1 MNCTDCLERLD
12 AYVDGELSADEAR
25 DLAQH
30 LAVCPECARARA
42 GASSHSA
49 VRSRRDSCVIAHP
62 TFSRHEFEAPSLAE
76 PPPAFRPPASAMS
89 WIRIAAAS
97 VLVAALEQRRHA
109 RGDARRGTRAS
120 SVESEV
126 VASHIRSL
134 MPGHLTDV
142 VSTNQHNVKPWFNG
156 RVDFSP
162 AVPSLDSA
170 GFPLV
175 GGRVDYVGGRVVP
188 VTVYSRRQHMIN
200 VYAWPAEGGE
210 GRSIKAEHF
219 TERGYN
225 VVRWTSGGI
234 ELWAVSDLN
243 APELD
248 QFVERFNASR

>member
-1 MNCTDCLERLD
+1 MQCTDCLEKID
-12 AYVDGELSADEAR
+12 AYADDELSPSEAR
-25 DLAQH
+25 TVNQH
-30 LAVCPECARARA
+30 LASCSDCARAHAELVALSRSIKEGLVRHRA
-42 GASSHSA
+42 PDVLKARIRSA
-49 VRSRRDSCVIAHP
+49 V
-62 TFSRHEFEAPSLAE
+62 LAE
-76 PPPAFRPPASAMS
+76 PARVPKTGIGTS
-89 WIRIAAAS
+89 WMRMAAAA
-97 VLVAALEQRRHA
+97 VLVAAFSSAATLAVVNA
-109 RGDARRGTRAS
+109 RGARP
-120 SVESEV
+120 SVESDV

-134 MPGHLTDV
+134 IPGHLTDV
-142 VSTNQHNVKPWFNG
+142 VSTSQHNVKPWFNG
-156 RVDFSP
+156 RVDLSP

-200 VYAWPAEGGE
+200 VYAWPVEGG
-210 GRSIKAEHF
+210 RVIAPEHF
-219 TERGYN
+219 AERGYH

>member
-1 MNCTDCLERLD
+1 MHCTDCLEKLD
-12 AYVDGELSADEAR
+12 AYVDGELSPEEAR
-25 DLAQH
+25 DVDQH
-30 LAVCPECARARA
+30 LAACAECARAHAELVALSRSIKEGLVRHHA
-42 GASSHSA
+42 PDVLKARIRSA
-49 VRSRRDSCVIAHP
+49 V
-62 TFSRHEFEAPSLAE
+62 LAE
-76 PPPAFRPPASAMS
+76 PARIPNAGFGVSR
-89 WIRIAAAS
+89 IRIAAAGI
-97 VLVAALEQRRHA
+97 LVAAL
-109 RGDARRGTRAS
+109 S
-120 SVESEV
+120 SAATLAVVHERNAGPSIESDV

-134 MPGHLTDV
+134 IPGHLTDV

-156 RVDFSP
+156 RVDLSP
-162 AVPSLDSA
+162 AVPGLDSA

-200 VYAWPAEGGE
+200 VYAWPAERE
-210 GRSIKAEHF
+210 RAITPEHF
-219 TERGYN
+219 TERGYH